1 MDEPGATDRDHRTLL
16 WGDHDVEVWAVG
28 RRTMGALVCVWMIA
42 ISAGMA
48 SLARHSALASQ
59 DAPGPTRWPA
69 GSALDREPGRG
80 TLLCFVHPRCPC
92 TRATLRELER
102 VVSRSPRAAVRVVF
116 RDDPGGDVAAAATWE
131 MAARV
136 PGARR
141 VRDPGGVEA
150 RRFGATTS
158 GLVLLF
164 DAGGALRFRGGV
176 TPGRGHEG
184 ESEGAAGLRA
194 ALRGREGP
202 VGWSRVFGCG
212 LEER

>member
-1 MDEPGATDRDHRTLL
+1 M
-16 WGDHDVEVWAVG
+16 G
-28 RRTMGALVCVWMIA
+28 RRTMGALVCVWMVTIT
-42 ISAGMA
+42 AGMA
-48 SLARHSALASQ
+48 SLARHSAVASQ
-59 DAPGPTRWPA
+59 DAPGPARWPA
-69 GSALDREPGRG
+69 GSALEREPGRG
-80 TLLCFVHPRCPC
+80 TVLCFVHPRCPC

-102 VVSRSPRAAVRVVF
+102 VLSHAPRAAVRVVF
-116 RDDPGGDVAAAATWE
+116 RDDPGGDVTTAATWE

-150 RRFGATTS
+150 RRFGASTS

-184 ESEGAAGLRA
+184 DNEGAAALDRAMRGASESSLRA
-194 ALRGREGP
+194 
-202 VGWSRVFGCG
+202 RVFGCD
-212 LEER
+212 LEDRDTP